1 MAIHTASAHEA
12 SPSNPAFEDG
22 LGKRYHPAVPGEFDA
37 PLEVLCFRQELTS
50 VPSFE
55 FALRERVGHL
65 ASFQHPYYARVR
77 KVERL
82 SDRGGTLALVSESTT
97 GVRLSEMLA
106 VAEQRGVALDID
118 AGLCLVRQ
126 LAAALAL
133 LHDSTRVAH
142 GAIGPERLIVT
153 PQARLFIPEFVLGP
167 ALEQLRYSRER
178 HWKDLRVA
186 LPPSVGLARFD
197 DRVDITQLGLVA
209 LTLILGRRLH
219 EQEYPAALDD
229 LVASASERWVDGDRQ
244 PLTPALRSWLRRALQ
259 LEGQSSFRSLQ
270 ETKSA
275 LERMLAEES
284 CYMADISAL
293 EGFLGRYQDST
304 AVDTAV
310 LPIPR
315 APEAPVKPV
324 AIVMPPPD
332 ESVDEPEENP
342 VPAEP
347 VAAKPGGRSIGRIR
361 WIAAL
366 VVLVAIVG
374 GAFATRHYFWA
385 AAAPAASGTLAV
397 DTNPAGAQVFV
408 DGTARGLT
416 PLTLSLTPGPHTLI
430 VQGSGDS
437 RAIPVTI
444 SQGAVSSQYL
454 EFRQLPSTAV
464 GQLQI
469 VTEPNGARATV
480 DGVPQGVTPMIVA
493 DLSPGEHLVVL
504 ESDLGSM
511 NHKVVIE
518 AGITSSLVVPLRS
531 ASSSGWLSVSSPV
544 QMELYERGRLLGN
557 SGIDRIMLET
567 GKHDIDVVNETLGY
581 RVTRTVQVSAARV
594 TPLVI
599 SLPKGVIS
607 LNAVP
612 WATVSIDGEHV
623 GDTPIGNLSLPIGWH
638 EVVFRNP
645 QLGEQRRAVAV
656 TLHSPARLSIDLTAK

>member
-1 MAIHTASAHEA
+1 MATHPATAQE
-12 SPSNPAFEDG
+12 PSSSLPAFEDG
-22 LGKRYHPAVPGEFDA
+22 LGKRYHPAVPGEYDA

-82 SDRGGTLALVSESTT
+82 SDRGGTLALVSECTH
-97 GVRLSEMLA
+97 GVRLAEML
-106 VAEQRGVALDID
+106 VTAEQRRVALDID

-142 GAIGPERLIVT
+142 GAIGPERLVIT

-178 HWKDLRVA
+178 YWKDLRVA
-186 LPPSVGLARFD
+186 LPHSVGLARFD

-209 LTLILGRRLH
+209 LTLILGRPLH
-219 EQEYPAALDD
+219 EQEYPGALDD
-229 LVASASERWVDGDRQ
+229 LVASATERWVDGDRQ
-244 PLTPALRSWLRRALQ
+244 PLTPALRSWVRRALQ
-259 LEGQSSFRSLQ
+259 LDGQSSFRSLQ
-270 ETKSA
+270 EAKSA

-284 CYMADISAL
+284 CYMADIGAL
-293 EGFLGRYQDST
+293 EGFLGRYHDS
-304 AVDTAV
+304 
-310 LPIPR
+310 
-315 APEAPVKPV
+315 KPV
-324 AIVMPPPD
+324 ASAARPMPELPATPSRVPIAVNTPSGD
-332 ESVDEPEENP
+332 PVHDVEEFKA
-342 VPAEP
+342 VEP
-347 VAAKPGGRSIGRIR
+347 VTARPRVTPPGRMR
-361 WIAAL
+361 WIAAV
-366 VVLVAIVG
+366 VVLAAVAG
-374 GAFATRHYFWA
+374 GAFATRHYFWS

-416 PLTLSLTPGPHTLI
+416 PLTLSLPPGPHTLI

-493 DLSPGEHLVVL
+493 DLSPGEHLVTL
-504 ESDLGSM
+504 ESEMGSM

-531 ASSSGWLSVSSPV
+531 SSTSGWLSVSSPV

-567 GKHDIDVVNETLGY
+567 GRHEIEVVNETLGF
-581 RVTRTVQVSAARV
+581 RVTRTVHVTPARV
-594 TPLVI
+594 SPMVI
-599 SLPKGVIS
+599 ELPKGVIS

-656 TLHSPARLSIDLTAK
+656 TLHAPARLSIDLTAK